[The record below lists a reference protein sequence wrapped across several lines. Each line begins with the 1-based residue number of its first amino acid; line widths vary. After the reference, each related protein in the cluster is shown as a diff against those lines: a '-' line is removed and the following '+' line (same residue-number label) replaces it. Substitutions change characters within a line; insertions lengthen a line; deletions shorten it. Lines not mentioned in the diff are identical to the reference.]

1 VTTVRVTQHS
11 ISMSSLAN
19 VQASLN
25 RTAKLQEQM
34 SSGKVINRP
43 SDSPTGTV
51 TSLSLRSQIAA
62 KEQYAANAQDGSSWL
77 NTQDTALQS
86 VNTALQRV
94 RDLTVQAASSGSMD
108 AAARDSIASEI
119 TTLRGTLT
127 GLANTTYLGRP
138 VFGGTT
144 AGGAAFDSTTY
155 AYVGDSGQVT
165 RRVDDRT
172 QVSVGSTGSAVFGD
186 GDSSVFAFLDT
197 LAQNVRTNP
206 SALSADLGTLDGR
219 MGTVL
224 NALTDVGV
232 RTNQV
237 EQARTAAT
245 DKALD
250 LRSTLS
256 DVEDIDLPSVII
268 QMQLQETT
276 YQAALSATAKAV
288 QPTLMDFLK

>member
-1 VTTVRVTQHS
+1 MRVTQHS

-34 SSGKVINRP
+34 SSGKVLNRP

-51 TSLSLRSQIAA
+51 TSLSLRSQISAQ
-62 KEQYAANAQDGSSWL
+62 EQYAANAQDGTAWL

-94 RDLTVQAASSGSMD
+94 RELTVRGANSGSMD
-108 AAARDSIASEI
+108 ANARGAIAEEI
-119 TTLRGTLT
+119 TTLRDTLT

-144 AGGAAFDSTTY
+144 AGGKAFDPSTY
-155 AYVGDSGQVT
+155 QYVGDSGEVT

-172 QVSVGSTGSAVFGD
+172 RVSVGSTGSAVFGE
-186 GDSSVFAFLDT
+186 GDASVFALLDT
-197 LAQNVRTNP
+197 LATNVRTNP
-206 SALSADLGTLDGR
+206 SALSSDLSALDGR
-219 MGTVL
+219 MSTVL
-224 NALTDVGV
+224 NALTNVGV

-237 EQARTAAT
+237 EQAQTAAT
-245 DKALD
+245 DKAMD
-250 LRSTLS
+250 LRSTLTG
-256 DVEDIDLPSVII
+256 VEDIDLPSVII
-268 QMQLQETT
+268 DLQLQDTT
-276 YQAALSATAKAV
+276 YQAALSATAKAI
-288 QPTLMDFLK
+288 QPTLMDFLR

>member
-1 VTTVRVTQHS
+1 MRVTQHS

-34 SSGKVINRP
+34 SSGKVLNRP

-51 TSLSLRSQIAA
+51 TSLSLRSQISAQ
-62 KEQYAANAQDGSSWL
+62 EQYAANAQDGTAWL
-77 NTQDTALQS
+77 GTQDTALQS

-94 RDLTVQAASSGSMD
+94 RELTVQAANTGSND
-108 AAARDSIASEI
+108 ANARNALAEEI

-138 VFGGTT
+138 IFGGTT
-144 AGGAAFDSTTY
+144 AGGSAFDPSTY
-155 AYVGDSGQVT
+155 EYLGDSGEVT

-172 QVSVGSTGSAVFGD
+172 RVSVGSSGSAVFGD
-186 GDSSVFAFLDT
+186 GDASVFALLDT
-197 LAQNVRTNP
+197 LASNVRTNP
-206 SALSADLGTLDGR
+206 SALSSDLSALDGR
-219 MGTVL
+219 MSTVL

-237 EQARTAAT
+237 EQARAAAN

-250 LRSTLS
+250 LRATLTG
-256 DVEDIDLPSVII
+256 VEDIDLPSVII
-268 QMQLQETT
+268 DLQLQDTT
-276 YQAALSATAKAV
+276 YQAALSATAKV
-288 QPTLMDFLK
+288 IQPTLMDFLR

>member
-1 VTTVRVTQHS
+1 MRVTQHS

-34 SSGKVINRP
+34 SSGKVLNRP

-51 TSLSLRSQIAA
+51 TSLSLRSQISAQ
-62 KEQYAANAQDGSSWL
+62 EQYAANAQDGTAWL
-77 NTQDTALQS
+77 GTQDTALQS

-94 RDLTVQAASSGSMD
+94 RELTVQAANTGSND
-108 AAARDSIASEI
+108 ANARNALAEEI

-138 VFGGTT
+138 IFGGTT
-144 AGGAAFDSTTY
+144 AGGSAFDPSTY
-155 AYVGDSGQVT
+155 EYLGDSGEVT

-172 QVSVGSTGSAVFGD
+172 RVSVGSTGSAVFGEGD
-186 GDSSVFAFLDT
+186 GSVFKLLDR
-197 LAQNVRTNP
+197 LAANVRTNP
-206 SALSADLGTLDGR
+206 SALSSDLSALDGR
-219 MGTVL
+219 MSTVL
-224 NALTDVGV
+224 NAITNVGV

-237 EQARTAAT
+237 EQARTAAN

-250 LRSTLS
+250 LRSTLTG
-256 DVEDIDLPSVII
+256 VEDIDLPSVII
-268 QMQLQETT
+268 DLQLQDTT
-276 YQAALSATAKAV
+276 YQAALSATAKAI
-288 QPTLMDFLK
+288 QPTLMDFLR

>member
-1 VTTVRVTQHS
+1 VTAVRVTQHS

-19 VQASLN
+19 VQAALN
-25 RTAKLQEQM
+25 RSAKLQEQM
-34 SSGKVINRP
+34 TSGKVINRP

-62 KEQYAANAQDGSSWL
+62 QEQYAANAQDGTAWL
-77 NTQDTALQS
+77 TTQDTALQS

-94 RDLTVQAASSGSMD
+94 HELTIQAASTGSMD
-108 AAARDSIASEI
+108 AGARSAIAEEI
-119 TTLRGTLT
+119 TALRGTLT

-144 AGGAAFDSTTY
+144 AGGRAFDPTTY
-155 AYVGDSGQVT
+155 DYVGDSGDVT

-172 QVSVGSTGSAVFGD
+172 RVSVGATGSAVFGS
-186 GDSSVFAFLDT
+186 GNTSVFAFLDT
-197 LAQNVRTNP
+197 LAADVRSNP
-206 SALSADLGTLDGR
+206 SALSGDLGALDGR

-237 EQARTAAT
+237 DQARTAAT

-250 LRSTLS
+250 LRSTLTG
-256 DVEDIDLPSVII
+256 VEDIDLPSVII
-268 QMQLQETT
+268 DMQLQEST
-276 YQAALSATAKAV
+276 YQAALSATAKAI
-288 QPTLMDFLK
+288 QPTLMDFLR

>member
-1 VTTVRVTQHS
+1 MRVTQHS

-25 RTAKLQEQM
+25 RTARLQEQM
-34 SSGKVINRP
+34 SSGKVLNRP

-51 TSLSLRSQIAA
+51 TSLSLRSQISAQ
-62 KEQYAANAQDGSSWL
+62 EQYAANAQDGTAWL

-94 RDLTVQAASSGSMD
+94 RELTVQAANSGSMD
-108 AAARDSIASEI
+108 ATARNALAEEI

-144 AGGAAFDSTTY
+144 AGGSAFNPTTY
-155 AYVGDSGQVT
+155 EYLGDSGAVT

-172 QVSVGSTGSAVFGD
+172 QVSVGSTGSKVFGD
-186 GDSSVFAFLDT
+186 GDSSVFRFLDD
-197 LAQNVRTNP
+197 LAANVRTNP
-206 SALSADLGTLDGR
+206 SALSTDLSALDGR
-219 MGTVL
+219 MSTVL

-237 EQARTAAT
+237 EQAQAAANA
-245 DKALD
+245 KALD
-250 LRSTLS
+250 LRSTLTG
-256 DVEDIDLPSVII
+256 VEDIDLPSVII
-268 QMQLQETT
+268 DLQLQDTT
-276 YQAALSATAKAV
+276 YQAALSATAKAI
-288 QPTLMDFLK
+288 QPTLMDFLR

>member
-1 VTTVRVTQHS
+1 MRVTQQS
-11 ISMSSLAN
+11 ISRSSLAN
-19 VQASLN
+19 IQASLN
-25 RTAKLQEQM
+25 RSAKLQEQM
-34 SSGKVINRP
+34 TSGKVLNRP

-51 TSLSLRSQIAA
+51 TSLSLRSQISAQ
-62 KEQYAANAQDGSSWL
+62 EQYAANAQDGSAWL
-77 NTQDTALQS
+77 TAQDTALQS
-86 VNTALQRV
+86 FHSTLQRV
-94 RDLTVQAASSGSMD
+94 RELTVQAANTGSMD
-108 AAARDSIASEI
+108 SGARDAIAEEM

-144 AGGAAFDSTTY
+144 AGGAAFDSDTY
-155 AYVGDSGQVT
+155 SYVGNSGDVT
-165 RRVDDRT
+165 RRIDDRT
-172 QVSVGSTGSAVFGD
+172 RVSVGADGSVIFGD
-186 GDSSVFAFLDT
+186 GAGSVFAFLDG
-197 LAQNVRTNP
+197 LADNVRNNP
-206 SALSADLGTLDGR
+206 SALSSDLTALDGR

-256 DVEDIDLPSVII
+256 GVEDIDLPSVII
-268 QMQLQETT
+268 DMQLQEST
-276 YQAALSATAKAV
+276 YQAALSATAKV
-288 QPTLMDFLK
+288 IQPTLMDFLR

>member
-1 VTTVRVTQHS
+1 MRVTQHS

-34 SSGKVINRP
+34 SSGKVLNRP

-51 TSLSLRSQIAA
+51 TSLSLRSQISAQ
-62 KEQYAANAQDGSSWL
+62 EQYAANAQDGTAWL
-77 NTQDTALQS
+77 GTQDTALQS

-94 RDLTVQAASSGSMD
+94 RELTVQAANTGSND
-108 AAARDSIASEI
+108 ANARNALAEEI

-138 VFGGTT
+138 IFGGTT
-144 AGGAAFDSTTY
+144 AGGSAFDPSTY
-155 AYVGDSGQVT
+155 EYLGDSGEVT

-172 QVSVGSTGSAVFGD
+172 RVSVGSTGSAVFGEGD
-186 GDSSVFAFLDT
+186 GSVFKLLDT
-197 LAQNVRTNP
+197 LAANVRTNP
-206 SALSADLGTLDGR
+206 SALSSDLSALDGR
-219 MGTVL
+219 MSTVL

-237 EQARTAAT
+237 EQARAAAD

-250 LRSTLS
+250 LRSTLTG
-256 DVEDIDLPSVII
+256 VEDIDLPSVII
-268 QMQLQETT
+268 DLQLQDTT
-276 YQAALSATAKAV
+276 YQAALSATAKAI
-288 QPTLMDFLK
+288 QPTLMDFLR

>member
-1 VTTVRVTQHS
+1 MRVTQHS

-34 SSGKVINRP
+34 SSGKVLNRP

-51 TSLSLRSQIAA
+51 TSLSLRSQISAQ
-62 KEQYAANAQDGSSWL
+62 EQYAANAQDGTAWL
-77 NTQDTALQS
+77 GTQDTALQS

-94 RDLTVQAASSGSMD
+94 RELTVQAANTGSND
-108 AAARDSIASEI
+108 ANARNALAEEI

-138 VFGGTT
+138 IFGGTT
-144 AGGAAFDSTTY
+144 AGGSAFDPSTY
-155 AYVGDSGQVT
+155 EYLGDTGEVT

-172 QVSVGSTGSAVFGD
+172 RVSVGSTGSAVFGD
-186 GDSSVFAFLDT
+186 GDTSVFALLDT
-197 LAQNVRTNP
+197 LAANVRTNP
-206 SALSADLGTLDGR
+206 SALSSDLSALDGR
-219 MGTVL
+219 MSTVL

-237 EQARTAAT
+237 EQARAAAD

-250 LRSTLS
+250 LRSTLTG
-256 DVEDIDLPSVII
+256 VEDIDLPSVII
-268 QMQLQETT
+268 DLQLQDTT
-276 YQAALSATAKAV
+276 YQAALSATAKAI
-288 QPTLMDFLK
+288 QPTLMDFLR